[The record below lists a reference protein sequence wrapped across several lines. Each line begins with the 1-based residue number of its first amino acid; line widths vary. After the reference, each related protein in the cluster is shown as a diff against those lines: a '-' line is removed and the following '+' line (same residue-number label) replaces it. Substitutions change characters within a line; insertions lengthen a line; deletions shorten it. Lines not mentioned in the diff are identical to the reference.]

1 MIKKRISIGQIVLG
15 IIMVLLACAVI
26 IPFLLILGVSL
37 SNEQD
42 IMLNGY
48 KLIPEHFDLTAY
60 KYVLQNPRDILQAY
74 KITIIFTIMGTFL
87 TVFFTALIAYPISRR
102 DMVGRNIISYM
113 LLISM
118 LFSGGLAPTYIL
130 NTRFLHLNNT
140 IWIYIIP
147 SLLSP
152 WYIFM
157 MRTFFSQL
165 PDSIVEAATID
176 GASQIRIFYKII
188 IPLSKPVIATI
199 AVMTFVGK
207 WNLWYESLLY
217 IDDYT
222 KVSLQYFLQRMMK
235 NIALIK
241 EMNNMGLSMST
252 AITIPSETARMAM
265 AILVAGP
272 ILFVFPFFQ
281 KYFVKGLTVG
291 GVKG

>member
-1 MIKKRISIGQIVLG
+1 MKKKSVFQQIILSVML
-15 IIMVLLACAVI
+15 ILLACAII
-26 IPFLLILGVSL
+26 IPFLLILSVSF

-60 KYVLQNPRDILQAY
+60 KYVLHNPRDILQAY
-74 KITIIFTIMGTFL
+74 KITIIFAVLGTAL
-87 TVFFTALIAYPISRR
+87 TVFFTALIAYPISRP
-102 DMVGRNIISYM
+102 DMVGKKIINYM
-113 LLISM
+113 LLITM

-130 NTRFLHLNNT
+130 NTRYLHLNNT

-152 WYIFM
+152 WNIFM

-165 PDSIVEAATID
+165 PASLVEAASID
-176 GASQIRIFYKII
+176 GAKQLRIFLQII

-207 WNLWYESLLY
+207 WNSWYESLLY

-222 KVSLQYFLQRMMK
+222 MVSLQYFLQRMMK

-241 EMNNMGLSMST
+241 EMNSMGMSMT
-252 AITIPSETARMAM
+252 GTLTIPSETARMAM

>member
-1 MIKKRISIGQIVLG
+1 MKKKSVFQQIILSVML
-15 IIMVLLACAVI
+15 ILLACAII
-26 IPFLLILGVSL
+26 IPFLLILSVSF

-60 KYVLQNPRDILQAY
+60 KYVLHNPRDILQAY
-74 KITIIFTIMGTFL
+74 KITIIFAVLGTAL
-87 TVFFTALIAYPISRR
+87 TVFFTALIAYPISRP
-102 DMVGRNIISYM
+102 DMVGKKIINYM
-113 LLISM
+113 LLITM

-130 NTRFLHLNNT
+130 NTRYLHLNNT

-152 WYIFM
+152 WNIFM

-165 PDSIVEAATID
+165 PDSLVEAASID
-176 GASQIRIFYKII
+176 GAKQLRIFLQII

-207 WNLWYESLLY
+207 WNSWYESLLY

-222 KVSLQYFLQRMMK
+222 MVSLQYFLQRMMK

-241 EMNNMGLSMST
+241 EMNSMGMSMT
-252 AITIPSETARMAM
+252 GTLTIPSETARMAM

>member
-1 MIKKRISIGQIVLG
+1 MKKKRRFGQIILSTLL
-15 IIMVLLACAVI
+15 VLLGCAII
-26 IPFLLILGVSL
+26 IPFLLILGVSF
-37 SNEQD
+37 SNEHD

-48 KLIPEHFDLTAY
+48 KLIPEHVDLSAY
-60 KYVLQNPRDILQAY
+60 QYVLQSPGEILQAY
-74 KITIIFTIMGTFL
+74 KITIIFATVGTL
-87 TVFFTALIAYPISRR
+87 MTVFFTALIAYPISRP
-102 DMVGRNIISYM
+102 DMKGKKIINYM
-113 LLISM
+113 LLITM

-130 NTRFLHLNNT
+130 NTRYLHLNNS

-152 WYIFM
+152 WNIFM
-157 MRTFFSQL
+157 MRTFFAQL
-165 PDSIVEAATID
+165 PESLVEAARID
-176 GASQIRIFYKII
+176 GASQMRIFLKII

-199 AVMTFVGK
+199 ACMTFVGK
-207 WNLWYESLLY
+207 WNSWYESLLY

-241 EMNNMGLSMST
+241 EMNKMGMSMSG
-252 AITIPSETARMAM
+252 AMTIPSETARMAM
-265 AILVAGP
+265 AILAAGP

>member
-1 MIKKRISIGQIVLG
+1 MKKKSVFQQKILSVMLI
-15 IIMVLLACAVI
+15 LLACAII
-26 IPFLLILGVSL
+26 IPFLLILSVSF

-60 KYVLQNPRDILQAY
+60 KYVLHNPRDILQAY
-74 KITIIFTIMGTFL
+74 KITIIFAVLGTAL
-87 TVFFTALIAYPISRR
+87 TVFFTALIAYPISRP
-102 DMVGRNIISYM
+102 DMVGKKIINYM
-113 LLISM
+113 LLITM

-130 NTRFLHLNNT
+130 NTRYLHLNNT

-152 WYIFM
+152 WNIFM

-165 PDSIVEAATID
+165 PDSLVEAASID
-176 GASQIRIFYKII
+176 GAKQLRIFLQII

-207 WNLWYESLLY
+207 WNSWYESLLY

-222 KVSLQYFLQRMMK
+222 MVSLQYFLQRMMK

-241 EMNNMGLSMST
+241 EMNSMGMSMT
-252 AITIPSETARMAM
+252 GTLTIPSETARMAM

>member
-1 MIKKRISIGQIVLG
+1 MKKKSVYQQIILSVML
-15 IIMVLLACAVI
+15 ILLACAII
-26 IPFLLILGVSL
+26 IPFLLILSVSF

-60 KYVLQNPRDILQAY
+60 KYVLHNPRDILQAY
-74 KITIIFTIMGTFL
+74 KITIIFAVLGTAL
-87 TVFFTALIAYPISRR
+87 TVFFTALIAYPISRP
-102 DMVGRNIISYM
+102 DMVGKKIINYM
-113 LLISM
+113 LLITM

-130 NTRFLHLNNT
+130 NTRYLHLNNT

-152 WYIFM
+152 WNIFM

-165 PDSIVEAATID
+165 PDSLVEAASID
-176 GASQIRIFYKII
+176 GAKQLRIFLQII

-207 WNLWYESLLY
+207 WNSWYESLLY

-222 KVSLQYFLQRMMK
+222 MVSLQYFLQRMMK

-241 EMNNMGLSMST
+241 EMNSMGMSMT
-252 AITIPSETARMAM
+252 GTLTIPSETARMAM

>member
-1 MIKKRISIGQIVLG
+1 MKKKSVFQQIILSVML
-15 IIMVLLACAVI
+15 ILLACAII
-26 IPFLLILGVSL
+26 IPFLLILSVSF

-60 KYVLQNPRDILQAY
+60 KYVLHNPRDILQAY
-74 KITIIFTIMGTFL
+74 KITIIFAVLGTAL
-87 TVFFTALIAYPISRR
+87 TVFFTALIAYPISRP
-102 DMVGRNIISYM
+102 DMVGKKIINYM
-113 LLISM
+113 LLITM

-130 NTRFLHLNNT
+130 NTRYLHLNNT

-152 WYIFM
+152 WNIFM

-165 PDSIVEAATID
+165 PDSLVEAASID
-176 GASQIRIFYKII
+176 GAKQLRIFLQII

-207 WNLWYESLLY
+207 WNSWYESLLY

-222 KVSLQYFLQRMMK
+222 MVSLQYFLQRMMK
-235 NIALIK
+235 NIAVI
-241 EMNNMGLSMST
+241 
-252 AITIPSETARMAM
+252 
-265 AILVAGP
+265 
-272 ILFVFPFFQ
+272 
-281 KYFVKGLTVG
+281 
-291 GVKG
+291 